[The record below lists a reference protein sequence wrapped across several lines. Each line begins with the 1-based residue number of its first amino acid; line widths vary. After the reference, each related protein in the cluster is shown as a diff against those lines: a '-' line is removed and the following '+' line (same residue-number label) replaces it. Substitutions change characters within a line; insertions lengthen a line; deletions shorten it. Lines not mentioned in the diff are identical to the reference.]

1 MILGLNTNHDL
12 NGKVYH
18 VQTEDSGLDNP
29 VIVTHCFISG
39 TIIATRRADYGAA
52 LGRADLEDHIRT
64 IALDQHREMVRALM
78 AGEFDKASRLA
89 GRGAALG
96 DIPLARD
103 ARGRPGLRPRPLLS
117 PDTIPDTAPDAASRP
132 TRVAS
137 ARAPTPDGS
146 DESIEQIDSAEMR
159 LVDDGPIIEPDD
171 DTPIEFPTRLLDSE
185 PLDPVLLAWL
195 LEDDQLT

>member
-39 TIIATRRADYGAA
+39 TIIATRRADYSSA
-52 LGRADLEDHIRT
+52 LGRADLEDHIRNV
-64 IALDQHREMVRALM
+64 ALDQHREMVRALM
-78 AGEFDKASRLA
+78 AGDFDKASRLA
-89 GRGAALG
+89 GRGAGLGTGLG
-96 DIPLARD
+96 DIPL

-117 PDTIPDTAPDAASRP
+117 PDTVPDTAPG
-132 TRVAS
+132 AS
-137 ARAPTPDGS
+137 APGRATPAPDGS

-195 LEDDQLT
+195 LEDDQVN